1 MELNE
6 AIKAAVGYYESGDLE
21 QTEKVC
27 KEILSIQPDNI
38 DALNFIGILYYQ
50 QGLYDPAEEYFRKA
64 LQVAPDNADV
74 YCNIGNTL
82 RQKGQL
88 DEAIQ
93 YYEKAIQMNPAYGD
107 TYNNIGH
114 IYHYKGQIDEAITY
128 YKKAVELE
136 PDFADAYY
144 NLGAAFQDKR
154 QFDLA
159 IDYYQ
164 KAVELEPDLDDAYY
178 NLGII
183 WQDKMRFDE
192 AITSYQKTLE
202 LNPKHADA
210 YNNLGT
216 IYKEQE
222 QYDKALMY
230 FYRALLSDPRLAKAH
245 VNLGSIYQEQGRLDE
260 AITCYKK
267 ALEINPDLDYAYNNM
282 GRVLQDKGQV
292 DNAIACFQNVLKL
305 NPDNAL
311 AHWNMACA
319 LLLTGN
325 FKQGWQENEWRW
337 KIDGYPL
344 HDFSQPL
351 WDGSD
356 IQGSSILLHAEQ
368 RFDDTIQFIRYAP
381 LVAQKGARVI
391 VECQK
396 EMASLMKGLEGI
408 SHIVMQGDQLPA
420 FDVHCPFLSL
430 PLVFNTTIDHIPTKI
445 PYISADPLLVDK
457 WRVRMQQDTSDLKI
471 GVTWSRNSG
480 NKYGQYRLFALEAFR
495 TLGRFEGSS
504 WYSLQKGNA
513 AEQAKHPPE
522 GMKLF
527 DYMEETQDF
536 MDMAALIKNLDL
548 VISLD
553 TPVAHLAGALGKQVW
568 TLLPFSPDWRWMLDK
583 EDSPWYPTM
592 RLFRQPASGDWE
604 PVIEKVGASL
614 RLLRLSS

>member
-6 AIKAAVGYYESGDLE
+6 AIKSAVGYYQAGDLE

-50 QGLYDPAEEYFRKA
+50 QGLYNPAEEYFRKA
-64 LQVAPDNADV
+64 LQFAPDNADV

-93 YYEKAIQMNPAYGD
+93 YYEKAIQINPAYGD
-107 TYNNIGH
+107 TYNNLGH

-128 YKKAVELE
+128 YQKAVELE
-136 PDFADAYY
+136 PDYADAYY

-183 WQDKMRFDE
+183 WQEKMRFDE
-192 AITSYQKTLE
+192 AIASYQKTLE
-202 LNPKHADA
+202 LNPKRADA

-216 IYKEQE
+216 IYKEQK
-222 QYDKALMY
+222 QYDKALIY
-230 FYRALLSDPRLAKAH
+230 FYRASVSDPGLAKAH

-260 AITCYKK
+260 AITFYKK
-267 ALEINPDLDYAYNNM
+267 ALEIDPDLDYANNNM

-292 DNAIACFQNVLKL
+292 DHAIACFQNVLKL

-311 AHWNMACA
+311 AHWNMARA
-319 LLLTGN
+319 LLLSAN

-337 KIDGYPL
+337 KINEYSPQN
-344 HDFSQPL
+344 FQQPL

-356 IQGSSILLHAEQ
+356 IEGRSILLHAEQ
-368 RFDDTIQFIRYAP
+368 GFDDTIQFIRYAP

-391 VECQK
+391 VECQR
-396 EMASLMKGLEGI
+396 EVASLLKGLEGI
-408 SHIVMQGDQLPA
+408 GHIVMQGDQLPA
-420 FDVHCPFLSL
+420 FDIHCPLLSL
-430 PLVFNTTIDHIPTKI
+430 PLVFNTTIDRIPAKI

-457 WRVRMQQDTSDLKI
+457 WKVRMQQDTSDLKI
-471 GVTWSRNSG
+471 GVTWSRNSW
-480 NKYGQYRLFALEAFR
+480 NKYDQYRLFALGAFG
-495 TLGRFEGSS
+495 TLGRFEGIS
-504 WYSLQKGNA
+504 WYSLQQGKA

-522 GMKLF
+522 GMKLI

-536 MDMAALIKNLDL
+536 MDMAALIQNLDL

-553 TPVAHLAGALGKQVW
+553 SPVAHLAGALGKQVW
-568 TLLPFSPDWRWMLDK
+568 TLLPFSPDWRWMLDR

-592 RLFRQPASGDWE
+592 RLFRQPDTGEWE
-604 PVIEKVGASL
+604 PVIEKLGASL
-614 RLLRLSS
+614 RLLRMSS